1 MNRSRE
7 EILKEQE
14 RLIAL
19 QADAEKIFL
28 QIPGVVGTA
37 VGLKEVEGKLTEE
50 IVFKVYVQKKK
61 DQRDISQNEII
72 PEEILGVKTDV
83 LEIGDTQLED
93 DESEYRPICGG
104 IQITTEK
111 SSSGFGTLG
120 CLAIDNTNNDIV
132 LLSNR
137 HVLADNGEEV
147 NDLVGQPGKPCD
159 CCCCE
164 CCFIAKFVRAT
175 LANDTSVDAAIA
187 KLSNGIEL
195 NYINEI
201 LEIGP
206 VFGTAPAALLDVVRK
221 RGRTTGLTEGTVASV
236 SFNFTMTTTGI
247 NYTGQIDVSPNAPH
261 PRFSAPGD
269 SGSVYVNRL
278 NQIIGLHFAGNG
290 IRGRGN
296 PIALVLS
303 RLNISIPSVGT
314 LNSIPLKSEF
324 KEINNNA
331 SYVKEVSEL
340 VLQYEFGETLIN
352 LVKKHRVEVMHLIN
366 ERREVKVAWNRYK
379 GPVFVAHLMEK
390 GKNREYHLPEEIEGI
405 SPQQMLIKMSVVLE
419 KYGSQA
425 LTSDI
430 EIHSTNILQ
439 LFQTILKD
447 QCEAVLS

>member
-1 MNRSRE
+1 MGKTRE
-7 EILKEQE
+7 EILTEQE

-19 QADAEKIFL
+19 QAEVEKIL
-28 QIPGVVGTA
+28 MQIPGVVGTA
-37 VGLKEVEGKLTEE
+37 VGAKEVGGKLTDE
-50 IVFKVYVQKKK
+50 IVFKIYVQKKK
-61 DQRDISQNEII
+61 DIRSISQSEVI
-72 PEEILGVKTDV
+72 PEEILGIKTDV
-83 LEIGDTQLED
+83 LEFGDTQLED

-104 IQITTEK
+104 IQIQSEK
-111 SSSGFGTLG
+111 SSGIGTLG

-132 LLSNR
+132 ILSNR
-137 HVLADNGEEV
+137 HVLADSGEQV
-147 NDLVGQPGKPCD
+147 DDLVGQPGQPCD

-175 LANDTSVDAAIA
+175 PANDTNVDAAIA
-187 KLSNGIEL
+187 KLSNGVEH

-206 VFGTAPAALLDVVRK
+206 VFGTAPAASLDVVRK
-221 RGRTTGLTEGTVASV
+221 RGRTTGFTEGTVASV
-236 SFNFTMTTTGI
+236 SFNFTMASTGI

-278 NQIIGLHFAGNG
+278 NQIVGLHFAGNG

-331 SYVKEVSEL
+331 TYVKEVSEL
-340 VLQYEFGETLIN
+340 VLHYEFGETLIN
-352 LVKKHRVEVMHLIN
+352 LVKTHRIEVMHLIN
-366 ERREVKVAWNRYK
+366 ERREVKVVWNRYK

-390 GKNREYHLPEEIEGI
+390 GKNRKHQLPEEIEGI

-419 KYGSQA
+419 KYGSETLA
-425 LTSDI
+425 SDI
-430 EIHSTNILQ
+430 EIYSTNILQ
-439 LFQTILKD
+439 LFQNILRS
-447 QCEAVLS
+447 QCETVLS